1 MTPTPPRLTRTMLT
15 VLQYLQTATKPDTS
29 GAAIQKATR
38 VGTAS
43 LYPILAQLESVGWIG
58 AEWEVLA
65 EGEPVRPRR
74 RYYHLT
80 PSGRHAAHE
89 ALAAQDAVSA
99 AAGLPG
105 FAALP
110 A

>member
-1 MTPTPPRLTRTMLT
+1 MPPAPPHLTHKMLT
-15 VLQYLQTATKPDTS
+15 VLQYLQTATTPDTS
-29 GAAIQKATR
+29 GAAIEKATR

-43 LYPILAQLESVGWIG
+43 LYPILAQLESVGWVNG
-58 AEWEVLA
+58 EWEVLA

-80 PSGRHAAHE
+80 PTGRRAAHE
-89 ALAAQDAVSA
+89 ALAARDAGTS

-105 FAALP
+105 FAALS